1 MNLFNQ
7 IIEKSESF
15 LPENIT
21 WNEINKYNQIY
32 EFDLKKPIF
41 IAFFLYFM
49 RLLFERLFWKKFF
62 KIIIKI
68 NNNYFYSS

>member
-7 IIEKSESF
+7 IIEKSESL

-21 WNEINKYNQIY
+21 WNEINKYNHLY

-41 IAFFLYFM
+41 IAFFLYVM
-49 RLLFERLFWKKFF
+49 RLLFERLFVKFC

-68 NNNYFYSS
+68 NNNYFY

>member
-7 IIEKSESF
+7 IIENSESF

-21 WNEINKYNQIY
+21 WNEINKYNHFY
-32 EFDLKKPIF
+32 EFDLKKPFF

-49 RLLFERLFWKKFF
+49 RLLFERLFVKNFS
-62 KIIIKI
+62 IKI

>member
-7 IIEKSESF
+7 IIEKIESL

-21 WNEINKYNQIY
+21 WNEINKYNHLY

-41 IAFFLYFM
+41 IAFFLYVM
-49 RLLFERLFWKKFF
+49 RLLFERLR
-62 KIIIKI
+62 ILISERTVLYPQSEI
-68 NNNYFYSS
+68 